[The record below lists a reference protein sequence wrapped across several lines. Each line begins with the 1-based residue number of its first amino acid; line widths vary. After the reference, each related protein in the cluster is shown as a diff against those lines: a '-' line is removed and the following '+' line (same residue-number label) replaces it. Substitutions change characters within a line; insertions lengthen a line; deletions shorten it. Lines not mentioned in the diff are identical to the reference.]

1 MALLSIPTKSS
12 GDQHTATEMNEV
24 VQAIVALQEVPGFG
38 NYDDDASSDLTITST
53 PSKLTINALGSQ
65 TNEAYLPYEIRGV
78 SSLWDS
84 VTNKITPINIG
95 DEYNLRVDFT
105 ISAKTGSPS
114 EIDFTV
120 DIGGQSTITI
130 PILKRT
136 IPITKTAPFSFN
148 IGFPIYGLDTFKA
161 NGGQLFLNVNSGTVT
176 VTARDIYISRVSNG
190 QR

>member
-24 VQAIVALQEVPGFG
+24 VQAIVALQEIPGFG
-38 NYDDDASSDLTITST
+38 NYDDDVASDLTITST
-53 PSKLTINALGSQ
+53 PSKLTINSLGSQ
-65 TNEAYLPYEIRGV
+65 TNEAYLPYEIRGT

-84 VTNKITPINIG
+84 ATNKITPINIG

-148 IGFPIYGLDTFKA
+148 VGFPIYALDTFKA
-161 NGGQLFLNVNSGTVT
+161 NGGQLFFNVNSGTVT
-176 VTARDIYISRVSNG
+176 VAARDIYISRISNG